1 MPNATDEALQKLQ
14 ALEASKQ
21 APRPERRKAGPRLA
35 VVNDLPTPSTTPEFS
50 DDALALNFVARCFD
64 SFRWSPGLGW
74 MVDDGIVWARD
85 DRLQR
90 YDEARLVCPQ
100 AASAA
105 DDDGEAKHIAS
116 SRTVQAVLTLA
127 QADQNIVVSADLWD
141 ADVLELNTPGG
152 LVDLCTGV
160 LKPRGRAFAT
170 QAARVSPVNAPC
182 PTWQRF
188 LTEVFMGDRD
198 LIEFMRRA
206 LGYCITG
213 DRREQV
219 LFFWYGLGANGK
231 SVLAEFIMWLIGSY
245 STKLPA
251 TALMQAK
258 GERHPTE
265 LAGLRGKR
273 LAISSELDES
283 SFFNESLIKELT
295 GDHTLSARFMRQDFF
310 EFEMTQ
316 KHVIVGNFKPRLK
329 GGDPAMARRMLLVPF
344 LASFKGTAR
353 DPQMLAKLKGEAP
366 AILHWVIDG
375 ARTWHAEGLGIPES
389 VRAASAD
396 YMADHDDLALWID
409 ECCERGG
416 QAKASDLYASFALWK
431 KARGE
436 HAPSLT
442 SWGSRVTSVPGID
455 KVRSNGIRYSGLRLT
470 YAEQEA
476 LNESRR

>member
-1 MPNATDEALQKLQ
+1 MSLVEQ
-14 ALEASKQ
+14 AEKAHAKID
-21 APRPERRKAGPRLA
+21 ARAKRKKSAPRLA
-35 VVNDLPTPSTTPEFS
+35 VVNDAPQPMTTPEFS
-50 DDALALNFVARCFD
+50 DDALALTFVTRCFD
-64 SFRWSPGLGW
+64 DFRWSPGLGW
-74 MVDDGIVWARD
+74 MVNDGTVWRRD

-90 YDEARLVCPQ
+90 FDLARHVCRD
-100 AASAA
+100 AASAT
-105 DDDGEAKHIAS
+105 DDEGEGKRIAS
-116 SRTVQAVLTLA
+116 SRTVAAVLTLA
-127 QADQNIVVSADLWD
+127 QADQRIVVPAELWD
-141 ADVLELNTPGG
+141 AEPLELNTPQG
-152 LVDLCTGV
+152 LVNLRTGHQ
-160 LKPRGRAFAT
+160 RARERAFVT
-170 QAARVSPVNAPC
+170 QAARVAPADTVC
-182 PTWQRF
+182 PTWIRV
-188 LTEVFMGDRD
+188 LSTVFVGDRD

-231 SVLAEFIMWLIGSY
+231 SVLAEFLMWLIGTY
-245 STKLPA
+245 ATKLPA
-251 TALMQAK
+251 TALMQAR

-265 LAGLRGKR
+265 LAGLRAKR

-316 KHVIVGNFKPRLK
+316 KHIIVGNFKPRLK

-344 LASFKGTAR
+344 MACFKGSAR
-353 DPQMLAKLKGEAP
+353 DPQMLDKLKDEAP
-366 AILHWVIDG
+366 AILHWIIGG
-375 ARTWHAEGLGIPES
+375 ASAWYSEGLAIPES

-409 ECCERGG
+409 ECCEREG
-416 QAKASDLYASFALWK
+416 QARASDLYASFSMWK

-442 SWGSRVTSVPGID
+442 SWGSRLASAGGIE
-455 KVRSNGIRYSGLRLT
+455 KLRSNGIRYAGLRLT

-476 LNESRR
+476 LNASRR